1 MIAGVGIILLL
12 SVVTRNWRN
21 LLLILAN
28 LPFALVGGVLA
39 AEAIKSGPQPGEEL
53 AGPFH
58 PLNVTGPN
66 AGEKQCLYCKNGT
79 NPVAMIFAREVSEPL
94 AVLVKKI
101 DAATGEHKDAKM
113 GSFVVFLTD
122 SEDLNKHVTEW
133 AAKENVKNT
142 ILAVDNPAGPKGYKV
157 AKDADVTVVL
167 YTNRA
172 VKANYS
178 FAKGELKEKDIDT
191 ILSDISKILPNS

>member
-1 MIAGVGIILLL
+1 MTKIRIAGSLVAVALML
-12 SVVTRNWRN
+12 SVAVAGDS
-21 LLLILAN
+21 L
-28 LPFALVGGVLA
+28 
-39 AEAIKSGPQPGEEL
+39 KSGPQTGDEIP
-53 AGPFH
+53 GPFH
-58 PLNVTGPN
+58 PLNLTGAK
-66 AGEKQCLYCKNGT
+66 AGEKNCLVCQNGG

-122 SEDLNKHVTEW
+122 SEDLNKHVSEW
-133 AAKENVKNT
+133 AAKENIKNT

-178 FAKGELKEKDIDT
+178 FAKGELKEKDIDA
-191 ILSDISKILPNS
+191 IVSDVSKILPNS